1 MFICMQSSE
10 CNTHINYLAY
20 VKCIYEGGGGGG
32 GEGKGCASG
41 GGEVG
46 KTKEG

>member
-10 CNTHINYLAY
+10 CNTRINYLAN

-32 GEGKGCASG
+32 EGKGCAGG